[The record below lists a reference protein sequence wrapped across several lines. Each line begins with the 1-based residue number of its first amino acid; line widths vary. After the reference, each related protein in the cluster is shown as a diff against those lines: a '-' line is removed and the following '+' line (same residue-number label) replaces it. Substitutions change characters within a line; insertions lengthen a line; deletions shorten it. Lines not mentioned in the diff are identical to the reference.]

1 MKGIFNSIDKKIH
14 FSMTTNT
21 SLEDIYVCCK
31 DDISI
36 LASFLSRI
44 LAIMDLVTKLGLNKK
59 KSCLTLIK
67 NRFVIGL
74 DREDQC

>member
-1 MKGIFNSIDKKIH
+1 
-14 FSMTTNT
+14 MTTNT

-44 LAIMDLVTKLGLNKK
+44 LAIMDLVTKSGLTKWSHLSQLIFLACNVNYYLKK
-59 KSCLTLIK
+59 L
-67 NRFVIGL
+67 
-74 DREDQC
+74 